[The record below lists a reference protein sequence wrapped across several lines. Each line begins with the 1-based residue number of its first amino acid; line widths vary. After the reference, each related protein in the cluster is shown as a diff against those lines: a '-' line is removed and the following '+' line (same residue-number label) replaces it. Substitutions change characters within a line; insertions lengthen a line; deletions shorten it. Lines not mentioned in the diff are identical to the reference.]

1 MTLRQESIHHMAA
14 TIAPPLEMAPVSEWM
29 LTSRERR
36 MIDGLPG
43 NSGMLARTII
53 PLNVM
58 GGIAESAGALLLHA
72 ALAETVTAAVRRNSP
87 GQVLINW
94 YDSDGQNSAPPFV
107 VAINELR
114 SADGLFL
121 PAIDIIERFGRKLN
135 RPGLAL
141 LGAWVEAV
149 REGLIPVGEDGWSL
163 GGVGSPGLSTLSAL
177 KAPLVTA
184 VLHAAAALHGVP
196 LIACRVAAVAVVV
209 QHDWLGW
216 PLGVGDAHAATSGK
230 VGGLQQFRSDL
241 QKCAGTV
248 ELPPTLEVIA
258 IDCGTES
265 ADARLTNQ
273 HVRAAAAMG
282 RVLVRRIMEHDQLDL
297 GTWNGHL
304 SGLSMTDYVERFRD
318 RLPMKMKGKE
328 FLERFGDPGDPY
340 APIKPEWLYKVRS
353 RTEHMIYEHA
363 RATHFA
369 EFISRGVRKSDPQA
383 YVDAGELMYASHWSY
398 GQRCGLG
405 GVETDYIVSQ
415 LRSAGKDNDILGAKI
430 CGRGCGG
437 MVAVLKRVTPKAEQA
452 LADACGT
459 YQLQMNRLPRV
470 LRQAASDRKDLE
482 LQPI

>member
-1 MTLRQESIHHMAA
+1 MTLQQETIHRMAA
-14 TIAPPLEMAPVSEWM
+14 TIAPPLEMSPVSPGM

-43 NSGMLARTII
+43 SSGMLARTII

-72 ALAETVTAAVRRNSP
+72 ALAETVSAAVRRNSP

-94 YDSDGQNSAPPFV
+94 YDSDGQNGAPPFV

-121 PAIDIIERFGRKLN
+121 PAADIIERFGRKLN
-135 RPGLAL
+135 GPGLAL

-149 REGLIPVGEDGWSL
+149 REELFPVGENGWSL
-163 GGVGSPGLSTLSAL
+163 GGVGCPGLSTMSAL

-196 LIACRVAAVAVVV
+196 LDACRVTAIAVAV

-216 PLGVGDAHAATSGK
+216 PLGVGDAHAATSGT
-230 VGGLQQFRSDL
+230 VGGLQQFRSDMR
-241 QKCAGTV
+241 KFAGTL
-248 ELPPTLEVIA
+248 ELPPALEIIGV
-258 IDCGTES
+258 DCGTES
-265 ADARLTNQ
+265 TDARHTNQ

-282 RVLVRRIMEHDQLDL
+282 RVLVRRIMEHDKLDL

-328 FLERFGDPGDPY
+328 FLDRFGDPGDPY
-340 APIKPEWLYKVRS
+340 APVKPELLYKVRS
-353 RTEHMIYEHA
+353 RTEHMVYEHA
-363 RATHFA
+363 RATHFT

-383 YVDAGELMYASHWSY
+383 YIDAGELMYASHWSY

-405 GVETDYIVSQ
+405 GVETDYLVSQ
-415 LRSAGKDNDILGAKI
+415 FRQAGKDRDILGAKI

-437 MVAVLKRVTPKAEQA
+437 MVAVFKRATPVAEQA
-452 LADACGT
+452 LADVCGA
-459 YQLQMNRLPRV
+459 YQQQMKRMPSV
-470 LRQAASDRKDLE
+470 LRQATSDSKDLE